1 MISPCS
7 SYRDKTIIFID
18 STDFS
23 NNFDQDH
30 SMNKTLPLNHTDP
43 INTFSRYFKK
53 DFFLI
58 REGIFID
65 IIFES

>member
-7 SYRDKTIIFID
+7 SYRDKTIIFLD

-53 DFFLI
+53 DFF
-58 REGIFID
+58 
-65 IIFES
+65 SN